1 MATPKEQIA
10 QHTYAEAT
18 QHQQVA
24 DDPLAPAPIRLRT
37 GAMPRLRT
45 LSRLHPREDGT
56 RPLRPPARPAIT
68 GNRRSSRRPTPLTTR
83 MLTISIQH
91 RPAPHAAPC
100 ATSTRYHSSTGD
112 RWCCPLPRN
121 IRAASVSP
129 KRYVLP
135 ESKDAADC
143 CHSTW

>member
-24 DDPLAPAPIRLRT
+24 DDPLAPAPIRFT
-37 GAMPRLRT
+37 
-45 LSRLHPREDGT
+45 H
-56 RPLRPPARPAIT
+56 
-68 GNRRSSRRPTPLTTR
+68 RRDAEASDAAR

-100 ATSTRYHSSTGD
+100 ATSKRCHSSTGG

-121 IRAASVSP
+121 SCAANVSP
-129 KRYVLP
+129 ERHVLP
-135 ESKDAADC
+135 ESKDAAGC
-143 CHSTW
+143 GHSTW